1 MPKIL
6 IGEQKNNGLGYNK
19 DLAATLLEGFNH
31 VSYNING
38 KSDTKLHEPLM
49 SVLVASAAER
59 LRLSGSGR
67 G

>member
-19 DLAATLLEGFNH
+19 DLAATLLEGFHH

-38 KSDTKLHEPLM
+38 KSDTKLYKPLT
-49 SVLVASAAER
+49 SVLAASAAGR
-59 LRLSGSGR
+59 LRLNR
-67 G
+67 